1 MSARR
6 SMWACLGIVV
16 LVGSGCT
23 AAIAGAGHTSSPW
36 ELGGTVRG
44 MALYPLGPAG
54 LSGGPV
60 ATYSY
65 LKWDGGGGKDHLFEV
80 GGQLRKSFPMGV
92 RSPWVGVEA
101 GFARMNSSGSGYSES
116 SNGWSTWVH
125 AGVPVTSS
133 VSVFG
138 GGGITGLW
146 DGTGKNVR
154 IGLEITP

>member
-1 MSARR
+1 M
-6 SMWACLGIVV
+6 
-16 LVGSGCT
+16 
-23 AAIAGAGHTSSPW
+23 
-36 ELGGTVRG
+36 
-44 MALYPLGPAG
+44 
-54 LSGGPV
+54 
-60 ATYSY
+60 
-65 LKWDGGGGKDHLFEV
+65 

-101 GFARMNSSGSGYSES
+101 GFARMNSSGSGYSAS
-116 SNGWSTWVH
+116 SNGWSTWLH

-154 IGLEITP
+154 FGLEITP